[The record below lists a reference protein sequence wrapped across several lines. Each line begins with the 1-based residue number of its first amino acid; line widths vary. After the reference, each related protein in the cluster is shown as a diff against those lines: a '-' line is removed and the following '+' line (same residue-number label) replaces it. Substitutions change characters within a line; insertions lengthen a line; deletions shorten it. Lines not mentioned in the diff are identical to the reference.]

1 MSQWRRC
8 SDLAP
13 PSPEPGGEEPGSVQ
27 DSGLSG
33 RTKRLLRGVS
43 GLVQRASGH
52 HASEDS
58 GMGRSSAG
66 EPG

>member
-43 GLVQRASGH
+43 GLVHRASGH
-52 HASEDS
+52 GGGDDGGPRCSS
-58 GMGRSSAG
+58 GERG
-66 EPG
+66 